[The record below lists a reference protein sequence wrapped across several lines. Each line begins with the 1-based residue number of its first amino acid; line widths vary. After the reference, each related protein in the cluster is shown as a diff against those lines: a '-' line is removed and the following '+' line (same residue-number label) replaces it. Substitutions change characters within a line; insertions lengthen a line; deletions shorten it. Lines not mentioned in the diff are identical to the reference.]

1 MGEDRRP
8 KTADWAPGTLE
19 KTRKSIGDITP
30 EEAKMMSKKLGGE
43 VMYER
48 SDPETM
54 ILPKKNSRAGRIVRQ
69 NTVSET
75 DTPTEQTD
83 TSPDSA
89 SSLQGGRT
97 QDGLPVISQKFEA
110 QIDKLMMSDEYKI
123 KPNYGLF
130 NFIKKFQKG
139 GDEQLIP
146 EFCTFTLKQHVE
158 SIQAFISVIKTM
170 IQIAP
175 PAYKTKIASGVEAK
189 FKFLRMVAAWQMQ
202 TLRLALIDLQ
212 DAQPPYLVS
221 DVLPFTRAM
230 YRLLVQLY
238 YYGENKIPKLIK
250 EIYIDESKY
259 PEAPREK
266 LSELAKKAI
275 TDWLYI
281 QNEIIKRHYPLLM
294 RMCSAVYADYPDF
307 FKTRIS
313 DILRFVELHK
323 YDLLLPE
330 KPKEEEAAAQAKRK
344 EEPPEIGAHDKI
356 VDTGI
361 VLLDR
366 LFPQAGFK
374 KLDKHPDM
382 FPYFQPM
389 YKFLDGFNVLS
400 PDNALQVIVVLLRI
414 LEDCF
419 QGCRNIKFTQNNL
432 DSKTNGSD
440 SILSV
445 IDSWA
450 GYRETL
456 FEKLYCDPLN
466 NLVNQI
472 YSQKDFEKTQF
483 GKKLMTSILWQ
494 TNYHFLPH
502 FKFEQL
508 LLEHPA
514 DESKMPPLFHRTD
527 FTRKFLMH
535 VVAQCDKAAK
545 DRSPVESVA
554 NPWEHYNFEIP
565 NEVSKRLD
573 VFLGGQNTAEAT
585 GANNAN
591 LLKYTLCIM
600 SVLDWWINNAE
611 SPAYALTPMS
621 IYRISAEDGKPQFSV
636 PQRSDQNKIFA
647 DAVRAAYK
655 KE

>member
-1 MGEDRRP
+1 MGDNRRP

-19 KTRKSIGDITP
+19 ETRKAIGDIAP

-48 SDPETM
+48 SEPETM
-54 ILPKKNSRAGRIVRQ
+54 VIPAKSSRAGRIVRQ
-69 NTVSET
+69 NAAESVKKSSAE
-75 DTPTEQTD
+75 PTAIEH
-83 TSPDSA
+83 SRRRA
-89 SSLQGGRT
+89 
-97 QDGLPVISQKFEA
+97 QDELPVISQKFDA

-139 GDEQLIP
+139 GNEQLIP

-158 SIQAFISVIKTM
+158 SIQAFITVIKTM

-175 PAYKTKIASGVEAK
+175 ASYKTKIASGIETK
-189 FKFLRMVAAWQMQ
+189 FKFLRMIAGWQLQ
-202 TLRLALIDLQ
+202 TLRLALIDVQ
-212 DAQPPYLVS
+212 DSEPPYLVS
-221 DVLPFTRAM
+221 DLIPFTQAM
-230 YRLLVQLY
+230 YRLLIQVY

-250 EIYIDESKY
+250 EIYTDESKY

-266 LSELAKKAI
+266 LSELAKQAI

-307 FKTRIS
+307 FKSRVS

-330 KPKEEEAAAQAKRK
+330 KPKEEEAVPAKK
-344 EEPPEIGAHDKI
+344 ESPPEIGAHDKI

-374 KLDKHPDM
+374 NLEKHPDL

-400 PDNALQVIVVLLRI
+400 PENALQVVVVLLRI

-419 QGCRNIKFTQNNL
+419 QGCRNIKFAQNNL
-432 DSKTNGSD
+432 DSKTSGTD

-445 IDSWA
+445 IDSWT
-450 GYRETL
+450 GYRETV

-483 GKKLMTSILWQ
+483 GKKLMTSLLWQ

-514 DESKMPPLFHRTD
+514 DESKMPPLFRRTD
-527 FTRKFLMH
+527 FARKFLMH
-535 VVAQCDKAAK
+535 VVSQCDKAAK
-545 DRSPVESVA
+545 ERGIVESVA
-554 NPWEHYNFEIP
+554 NPWDHYTFEIP

-573 VFLGGQNTAEAT
+573 VFLGGQNTGETT

-591 LLKYTLCIM
+591 LLKYTLCIL

-611 SPAYALTPMS
+611 SPAYSSAPMR
-621 IYRISAEDGKPQFSV
+621 IYRISTEDGKPQFSV
-636 PQRSDQNKIFA
+636 PQRSDQNKLFA

-655 KE
+655 K

>member
-1 MGEDRRP
+1 MGDNRRP

-19 KTRKSIGDITP
+19 ETRKAIGDIAP

-48 SDPETM
+48 SEPETM
-54 ILPKKNSRAGRIVRQ
+54 VIPAKSSRAGRIVRQ
-69 NTVSET
+69 NAAESVKKSSAE
-75 DTPTEQTD
+75 PTAIEH
-83 TSPDSA
+83 SRRRA
-89 SSLQGGRT
+89 
-97 QDGLPVISQKFEA
+97 QDELPVISQKFDA

-139 GDEQLIP
+139 GNEQLIP

-158 SIQAFISVIKTM
+158 SIQAFITVIKTM

-175 PAYKTKIASGVEAK
+175 ASYKTKIASGIETK
-189 FKFLRMVAAWQMQ
+189 FKFLRMIAGWQLQ
-202 TLRLALIDLQ
+202 TLRLALIDVQ
-212 DAQPPYLVS
+212 DSEPPYLVS
-221 DVLPFTRAM
+221 DLIPFTQAM
-230 YRLLVQLY
+230 YRLLIQVY

-250 EIYIDESKY
+250 EIYADESKY

-266 LSELAKKAI
+266 LSELAKQAI

-307 FKTRIS
+307 FKSRVS

-330 KPKEEEAAAQAKRK
+330 KPKEEEAVPAKK
-344 EEPPEIGAHDKI
+344 ESPPEIGAHDKI

-374 KLDKHPDM
+374 NLEKHPDL

-400 PDNALQVIVVLLRI
+400 PENALQVVVVLLRI

-419 QGCRNIKFTQNNL
+419 QGCRNIKFTQNNF
-432 DSKTNGSD
+432 DSKTSGTD

-445 IDSWA
+445 IDSWT
-450 GYRETL
+450 GYRETV

-483 GKKLMTSILWQ
+483 GKKLMTSLLWQ

-514 DESKMPPLFHRTD
+514 DESKMPPLFRRTD
-527 FTRKFLMH
+527 FARKFLMH
-535 VVAQCDKAAK
+535 VVSQCDKAAK
-545 DRSPVESVA
+545 ERGIVESIA
-554 NPWEHYNFEIP
+554 NPWDHYTFEIP
-565 NEVSKRLD
+565 NEMSKRLD
-573 VFLGGQNTAEAT
+573 VFLGGQNTGETT

-591 LLKYTLCIM
+591 LLKYTLCIL

-611 SPAYALTPMS
+611 SPAYSSAPMR
-621 IYRISAEDGKPQFSV
+621 IYRISTEDGKPQFSV
-636 PQRSDQNKIFA
+636 PQRSDQNKLFA

-655 KE
+655 K

>member
-1 MGEDRRP
+1 MGDNRRP

-19 KTRKSIGDITP
+19 ETRKAIGDIAP

-48 SDPETM
+48 SEPETM
-54 ILPKKNSRAGRIVRQ
+54 VIPAKSSRAGRIVRQ
-69 NTVSET
+69 NAAESVKKSSAE
-75 DTPTEQTD
+75 PTAIEH
-83 TSPDSA
+83 SRRRA
-89 SSLQGGRT
+89 
-97 QDGLPVISQKFEA
+97 QDDLPVISQKFDA

-139 GDEQLIP
+139 GNEQLIP

-158 SIQAFISVIKTM
+158 SIQAFITVIKTM

-175 PAYKTKIASGVEAK
+175 ASYKTKIASGIETK
-189 FKFLRMVAAWQMQ
+189 FKFLRMIAGWQLQ
-202 TLRLALIDLQ
+202 TLRLALIDVQ
-212 DAQPPYLVS
+212 DSEPPYLVS
-221 DVLPFTRAM
+221 DLIPFTQAM
-230 YRLLVQLY
+230 YRLLIQVY

-250 EIYIDESKY
+250 EIYADESKY

-266 LSELAKKAI
+266 LSELAKQAI

-307 FKTRIS
+307 FKSRVS

-330 KPKEEEAAAQAKRK
+330 KPKEEEAVPAKK
-344 EEPPEIGAHDKI
+344 ESPPEIGAHDKI

-374 KLDKHPDM
+374 NLEKHPDL

-400 PDNALQVIVVLLRI
+400 PENALQVVVVLLRI

-432 DSKTNGSD
+432 DSKTSGTD
-440 SILSV
+440 SILNV
-445 IDSWA
+445 IDSWT
-450 GYRETL
+450 GYRETV

-483 GKKLMTSILWQ
+483 GKKLMTSLLWQ

-514 DESKMPPLFHRTD
+514 DESKMPPLFRRTD
-527 FTRKFLMH
+527 FARKFLMH
-535 VVAQCDKAAK
+535 VVSQCDKAAK
-545 DRSPVESVA
+545 ERGIVESVA
-554 NPWEHYNFEIP
+554 NPWDHYTFEIP

-573 VFLGGQNTAEAT
+573 VFLGGQNTGETT

-591 LLKYTLCIM
+591 LLKYTLCIL

-611 SPAYALTPMS
+611 SPAYSSSPMR
-621 IYRISAEDGKPQFSV
+621 IYRISTEDGKPQFSV
-636 PQRSDQNKIFA
+636 PQRSDQNKLFA

-655 KE
+655 K

>member
-1 MGEDRRP
+1 MGDNRRP

-19 KTRKSIGDITP
+19 ETRKAIGDIAP

-48 SDPETM
+48 SEPETM
-54 ILPKKNSRAGRIVRQ
+54 VIPAKSSRAGRIVRQ
-69 NTVSET
+69 NAAESVKKSSAE
-75 DTPTEQTD
+75 PTAIEH
-83 TSPDSA
+83 SRRRA
-89 SSLQGGRT
+89 
-97 QDGLPVISQKFEA
+97 QDELPVISQKFDA

-139 GDEQLIP
+139 GNEQLIP

-158 SIQAFISVIKTM
+158 SIQAFITVIKTM

-175 PAYKTKIASGVEAK
+175 ASYKTKIASGIETK
-189 FKFLRMVAAWQMQ
+189 FKFLRMIAGWQLQ
-202 TLRLALIDLQ
+202 TLRLALIDVQ
-212 DAQPPYLVS
+212 DSEPPYLVS
-221 DVLPFTRAM
+221 DLIPFTQAM
-230 YRLLVQLY
+230 YRLLIQVY

-250 EIYIDESKY
+250 EIYTDESKY
-259 PEAPREK
+259 PESPREK
-266 LSELAKKAI
+266 LSELAKQAI

-307 FKTRIS
+307 FKSRVS

-330 KPKEEEAAAQAKRK
+330 KPKEEEAVPAKK
-344 EEPPEIGAHDKI
+344 ESPPEIGAHDKI

-374 KLDKHPDM
+374 NLEKHPDL

-400 PDNALQVIVVLLRI
+400 PENALQVVVVLLRI

-432 DSKTNGSD
+432 DSKTSGTD

-445 IDSWA
+445 IDSWT
-450 GYRETL
+450 GYRETV

-483 GKKLMTSILWQ
+483 GKKLMTSLLWQ

-514 DESKMPPLFHRTD
+514 DESKMPPLFRRTD
-527 FTRKFLMH
+527 FARKFLMH
-535 VVAQCDKAAK
+535 VVSQCDKAAK
-545 DRSPVESVA
+545 ERGIVESVA
-554 NPWEHYNFEIP
+554 NPWDHYTFEIP

-573 VFLGGQNTAEAT
+573 VFLGGQNTGEAT

-591 LLKYTLCIM
+591 LLKYTLCIL

-611 SPAYALTPMS
+611 SPAYSSSPMR
-621 IYRISAEDGKPQFSV
+621 IYRISTEDGKPQFSV
-636 PQRSDQNKIFA
+636 PQRSDQNKLFA

-655 KE
+655 K

>member
-1 MGEDRRP
+1 MGDNRRP

-19 KTRKSIGDITP
+19 ETRKAIGDIAP

-48 SDPETM
+48 SEPETM
-54 ILPKKNSRAGRIVRQ
+54 VIPAKSSRAGRIVRQ
-69 NTVSET
+69 NAAESVKKSSAE
-75 DTPTEQTD
+75 PTAIEH
-83 TSPDSA
+83 SRRRA
-89 SSLQGGRT
+89 
-97 QDGLPVISQKFEA
+97 QDELPVISQKFDA

-139 GDEQLIP
+139 GNEQLIP

-158 SIQAFISVIKTM
+158 SIQAFITVIKTM

-175 PAYKTKIASGVEAK
+175 ASYKTKIASGVETK
-189 FKFLRMVAAWQMQ
+189 FKFLRMIAGWQLQ
-202 TLRLALIDLQ
+202 TLRLALIDVQ
-212 DAQPPYLVS
+212 DSEPPYLVS
-221 DVLPFTRAM
+221 DLIPFTQAM
-230 YRLLVQLY
+230 YRLLIQVY

-250 EIYIDESKY
+250 EIYTDESKY

-266 LSELAKKAI
+266 LSELAKQAI

-307 FKTRIS
+307 FKSRVS

-330 KPKEEEAAAQAKRK
+330 KSKEEEAVPAKK
-344 EEPPEIGAHDKI
+344 ESPPEIGAHDKI

-374 KLDKHPDM
+374 NLEKHPDL

-400 PDNALQVIVVLLRI
+400 PENALQVVVVLLRI

-432 DSKTNGSD
+432 DSKTSGTD

-445 IDSWA
+445 IDSWT
-450 GYRETL
+450 GYRETV

-483 GKKLMTSILWQ
+483 GKKLMTSLLWQ

-514 DESKMPPLFHRTD
+514 DESKMPPLFRRTD
-527 FTRKFLMH
+527 FARKFLMH
-535 VVAQCDKAAK
+535 VVSQCDKAAK
-545 DRSPVESVA
+545 ERGIVESVA
-554 NPWEHYNFEIP
+554 NPWDHYTFEIP

-573 VFLGGQNTAEAT
+573 VFLGGQNTGEAT

-591 LLKYTLCIM
+591 LLKYTLCIL

-611 SPAYALTPMS
+611 SPAYSSAPMR
-621 IYRISAEDGKPQFSV
+621 IYRISTEDGKPQFSV
-636 PQRSDQNKIFA
+636 PQRSDQNKLFA

-655 KE
+655 K

>member
-1 MGEDRRP
+1 MGDNRRP

-19 KTRKSIGDITP
+19 ETRKAIGDIAP

-48 SDPETM
+48 SEPETM
-54 ILPKKNSRAGRIVRQ
+54 VIPAKSSRAGRIVRQ
-69 NTVSET
+69 NAAESVKKSSAE
-75 DTPTEQTD
+75 PTAIEH
-83 TSPDSA
+83 SRKRA
-89 SSLQGGRT
+89 
-97 QDGLPVISQKFEA
+97 QDDLPVISQKFDA

-139 GDEQLIP
+139 GNEQLIP

-158 SIQAFISVIKTM
+158 TIQAFITVIKTM

-175 PAYKTKIASGVEAK
+175 ASYKTKIASGIETK
-189 FKFLRMVAAWQMQ
+189 FKFLRMIAGWQLQ
-202 TLRLALIDLQ
+202 TLRLALIDVQ
-212 DAQPPYLVS
+212 DSEPPYLVS
-221 DVLPFTRAM
+221 DLIPFTQAM
-230 YRLLVQLY
+230 YRLLIQVY

-250 EIYIDESKY
+250 EIYADESKY
-259 PEAPREK
+259 PESPREK
-266 LSELAKKAI
+266 LSELAKQAI

-307 FKTRIS
+307 FKSRVS

-330 KPKEEEAAAQAKRK
+330 KPKEEEAVPAKK
-344 EEPPEIGAHDKI
+344 ESPPEIGAHDKI

-374 KLDKHPDM
+374 NLEKHPDL

-400 PDNALQVIVVLLRI
+400 PENALQVVVVLLRI

-432 DSKTNGSD
+432 DSKTSGTD

-445 IDSWA
+445 IDSWT
-450 GYRETL
+450 GYRETV

-483 GKKLMTSILWQ
+483 GKKLMTSLLWQ

-514 DESKMPPLFHRTD
+514 DESKMPPLFRRTD
-527 FTRKFLMH
+527 FARKFLMH
-535 VVAQCDKAAK
+535 VVSQCDKAAK
-545 DRSPVESVA
+545 ERGIVESVA
-554 NPWEHYNFEIP
+554 NPWDHYTFEIP

-573 VFLGGQNTAEAT
+573 VFLGGQNTGEST

-591 LLKYTLCIM
+591 LLKYTLCIL

-611 SPAYALTPMS
+611 SPAYSSAPMR
-621 IYRISAEDGKPQFSV
+621 IYRISTEDGKPQFSV
-636 PQRSDQNKIFA
+636 PQRSDQNKLFA

-655 KE
+655 K

>member
-1 MGEDRRP
+1 MGDNRRP

-19 KTRKSIGDITP
+19 ETRKAIGDIAP

-48 SDPETM
+48 SEPETM
-54 ILPKKNSRAGRIVRQ
+54 VIPAKSSRAGRIVRQ
-69 NTVSET
+69 NAAESVKKPSAE
-75 DTPTEQTD
+75 PTAIEH
-83 TSPDSA
+83 SRRRA
-89 SSLQGGRT
+89 
-97 QDGLPVISQKFEA
+97 QDDLPVISQKFDA

-139 GDEQLIP
+139 GNGQLIP

-158 SIQAFISVIKTM
+158 SIQAFITVIKTM

-175 PAYKTKIASGVEAK
+175 ASYKTKIASGIETK
-189 FKFLRMVAAWQMQ
+189 FKFLRTIAGWQLQ
-202 TLRLALIDLQ
+202 TLRLALIDVQ
-212 DAQPPYLVS
+212 DSEPPYLVS
-221 DVLPFTRAM
+221 DLIPFTQAM
-230 YRLLVQLY
+230 YRLLIQVY

-250 EIYIDESKY
+250 EIYADESKY
-259 PEAPREK
+259 PESPREK
-266 LSELAKKAI
+266 LSELAKQAI

-307 FKTRIS
+307 FKSRVS

-330 KPKEEEAAAQAKRK
+330 KPKEEEAVPAKK
-344 EEPPEIGAHDKI
+344 ESPPEIGAHDKI

-374 KLDKHPDM
+374 NLEKHPDL

-400 PDNALQVIVVLLRI
+400 PENALQVVVVLLRI

-432 DSKTNGSD
+432 DSKTSGTD

-445 IDSWA
+445 IDSWT
-450 GYRETL
+450 GYREIV

-483 GKKLMTSILWQ
+483 GKKLMTSLLWQ

-514 DESKMPPLFHRTD
+514 DESKMPPLFRRTD
-527 FTRKFLMH
+527 FARKFLMH
-535 VVAQCDKAAK
+535 VVSQCDKAAK
-545 DRSPVESVA
+545 ERGIVESVA
-554 NPWEHYNFEIP
+554 NPWDHYTFEIP

-573 VFLGGQNTAEAT
+573 VFLGGQNTGETT

-591 LLKYTLCIM
+591 LLKYTLCIL

-611 SPAYALTPMS
+611 SPAYSSAPMR
-621 IYRISAEDGKPQFSV
+621 IYRISTEDGKPQFSV
-636 PQRSDQNKIFA
+636 PQRSDQNKLFA

-655 KE
+655 K

>member
-1 MGEDRRP
+1 VQD
-8 KTADWAPGTLE
+8 
-19 KTRKSIGDITP
+19 
-30 EEAKMMSKKLGGE
+30 
-43 VMYER
+43 
-48 SDPETM
+48 
-54 ILPKKNSRAGRIVRQ
+54 
-69 NTVSET
+69 SE
-75 DTPTEQTD
+75 
-83 TSPDSA
+83 
-89 SSLQGGRT
+89 
-97 QDGLPVISQKFEA
+97 
-110 QIDKLMMSDEYKI
+110 
-123 KPNYGLF
+123 
-130 NFIKKFQKG
+130 
-139 GDEQLIP
+139 
-146 EFCTFTLKQHVE
+146 
-158 SIQAFISVIKTM
+158 
-170 IQIAP
+170 
-175 PAYKTKIASGVEAK
+175 
-189 FKFLRMVAAWQMQ
+189 
-202 TLRLALIDLQ
+202 
-212 DAQPPYLVS
+212 PPYLVS
-221 DVLPFTRAM
+221 DLIPFTQAM
-230 YRLLVQLY
+230 YRLLIQVY

-250 EIYIDESKY
+250 EIYTDESKY

-266 LSELAKKAI
+266 LSELAKQAI

-307 FKTRIS
+307 FKSRVS

-330 KPKEEEAAAQAKRK
+330 KPKEEEAVPAKK
-344 EEPPEIGAHDKI
+344 ESPPEIGAHDKI

-374 KLDKHPDM
+374 NLEKHPDL

-400 PDNALQVIVVLLRI
+400 PENALQVVVVLLRI

-432 DSKTNGSD
+432 DSKTSGTD

-445 IDSWA
+445 IDSWT
-450 GYRETL
+450 GYRETV

-483 GKKLMTSILWQ
+483 GKKLMTSLLWQ

-514 DESKMPPLFHRTD
+514 DESKMPPLFRRTD
-527 FTRKFLMH
+527 FARKFLMH
-535 VVAQCDKAAK
+535 VVSQCDKAAK
-545 DRSPVESVA
+545 ERGIVESVA
-554 NPWEHYNFEIP
+554 NPWDHYTFEIP

-573 VFLGGQNTAEAT
+573 VFLGGQNTGETT

-591 LLKYTLCIM
+591 LLKYTLCIL

-611 SPAYALTPMS
+611 SPAYSSAPMR
-621 IYRISAEDGKPQFSV
+621 IYRISTEDGKPQFSV
-636 PQRSDQNKIFA
+636 PQRSDQNKLFA

-655 KE
+655 K

>member
-1 MGEDRRP
+1 MGDNRRP

-19 KTRKSIGDITP
+19 ETRKAIGDIAP

-48 SDPETM
+48 SEPETM
-54 ILPKKNSRAGRIVRQ
+54 VIPAKSSRAGRIVRQ
-69 NTVSET
+69 NAAESVKKSSAE
-75 DTPTEQTD
+75 PTAIEH
-83 TSPDSA
+83 SRKRA
-89 SSLQGGRT
+89 
-97 QDGLPVISQKFEA
+97 QDDLPVISQKFDA

-139 GDEQLIP
+139 GNEQLIP

-158 SIQAFISVIKTM
+158 TIQAFITVIKTM

-175 PAYKTKIASGVEAK
+175 ASYKTKIASGIETK
-189 FKFLRMVAAWQMQ
+189 FKFLRMIAGWQLQ
-202 TLRLALIDLQ
+202 TLRLALIDVQ
-212 DAQPPYLVS
+212 DSEPPYLVS
-221 DVLPFTRAM
+221 DLIPFTQAM
-230 YRLLVQLY
+230 YRLLIQVY

-250 EIYIDESKY
+250 EIYADESKY
-259 PEAPREK
+259 PESPREK
-266 LSELAKKAI
+266 LSELAKQAI

-307 FKTRIS
+307 FKSRVS

-330 KPKEEEAAAQAKRK
+330 KPKEEEAVPAKK
-344 EEPPEIGAHDKI
+344 ESPPEIGAHDKI

-374 KLDKHPDM
+374 NLEKHPDL

-400 PDNALQVIVVLLRI
+400 PENALQVVVVLLRI

-432 DSKTNGSD
+432 DSKTSGTD

-445 IDSWA
+445 IDSWT
-450 GYRETL
+450 GYRETV

-483 GKKLMTSILWQ
+483 GKKLMTSLLWQ

-514 DESKMPPLFHRTD
+514 DESKMPPLFRRTD
-527 FTRKFLMH
+527 FARKFLMH
-535 VVAQCDKAAK
+535 VVSQCDKAAK
-545 DRSPVESVA
+545 ERGIVESVA
-554 NPWEHYNFEIP
+554 NPWDHYTFEIP

-573 VFLGGQNTAEAT
+573 VFLGGQNTGEAT

-591 LLKYTLCIM
+591 LLKYTLCIL

-611 SPAYALTPMS
+611 SPAYSSAPMR
-621 IYRISAEDGKPQFSV
+621 IYRISTEDGKPQFSV
-636 PQRSDQNKIFA
+636 PQRSDQNKLFA

-655 KE
+655 K

>member
-1 MGEDRRP
+1 MGDNRRP

-19 KTRKSIGDITP
+19 ETRKAIGDIAP

-48 SDPETM
+48 SEPETM
-54 ILPKKNSRAGRIVRQ
+54 VIPAKSSRAGRIVRQ
-69 NTVSET
+69 NAAESVKKS
-75 DTPTEQTD
+75 
-83 TSPDSA
+83 SA
-89 SSLQGGRT
+89 EPAAIEHSRRRA
-97 QDGLPVISQKFEA
+97 QDELPVISQKFDA

-139 GDEQLIP
+139 GNEQLIP

-158 SIQAFISVIKTM
+158 SIQAFITVIKTM

-175 PAYKTKIASGVEAK
+175 ASYKTKIASGIETK
-189 FKFLRMVAAWQMQ
+189 FKFLRMIAGWQLQ
-202 TLRLALIDLQ
+202 TLRLALIDVQ
-212 DAQPPYLVS
+212 DSEPPYLVS
-221 DVLPFTRAM
+221 DLIPFTQAM
-230 YRLLVQLY
+230 YRLLIQVY

-250 EIYIDESKY
+250 EIYADESKY
-259 PEAPREK
+259 PESPREK
-266 LSELAKKAI
+266 LSELAKQAI

-307 FKTRIS
+307 FKSRVS

-330 KPKEEEAAAQAKRK
+330 KPKEEEAVPAKK
-344 EEPPEIGAHDKI
+344 ESPPEIGAHDKI

-374 KLDKHPDM
+374 NLEKHPDL

-400 PDNALQVIVVLLRI
+400 PENALQVVVVLLRI

-432 DSKTNGSD
+432 DSKTSGTD

-445 IDSWA
+445 IDSWT
-450 GYRETL
+450 GYRETV

-483 GKKLMTSILWQ
+483 GKKLMTSLLWQ

-514 DESKMPPLFHRTD
+514 DESKMPPLFRRTD
-527 FTRKFLMH
+527 FARKFLMH
-535 VVAQCDKAAK
+535 VVSQCDKAAK
-545 DRSPVESVA
+545 ERGIVESVA
-554 NPWEHYNFEIP
+554 NPWDHYTFEIP

-573 VFLGGQNTAEAT
+573 VFLGGQNTGETT

-591 LLKYTLCIM
+591 LLKYTLCIL

-611 SPAYALTPMS
+611 SPAYSSAPMR
-621 IYRISAEDGKPQFSV
+621 IYRISTEDGKPQFSV
-636 PQRSDQNKIFA
+636 PQRSDQNKLFA

-655 KE
+655 K

>member
-1 MGEDRRP
+1 MGDNRRP

-19 KTRKSIGDITP
+19 ETRKAIGDIAP

-48 SDPETM
+48 SEPETM
-54 ILPKKNSRAGRIVRQ
+54 VIPAKSSRAGRIVRQ
-69 NTVSET
+69 NAAESVKKS
-75 DTPTEQTD
+75 
-83 TSPDSA
+83 SA
-89 SSLQGGRT
+89 EPAAIEHSRRRA
-97 QDGLPVISQKFEA
+97 QDELPVISQKFDA

-139 GDEQLIP
+139 GNEQLIP

-158 SIQAFISVIKTM
+158 SIQAFITVIKTM

-175 PAYKTKIASGVEAK
+175 ASYKTKIASGIETK
-189 FKFLRMVAAWQMQ
+189 FKFLRMIAGWQLQ
-202 TLRLALIDLQ
+202 TLRLALIDVQ
-212 DAQPPYLVS
+212 DSEPPYLVS
-221 DVLPFTRAM
+221 DLIPFTQAM
-230 YRLLVQLY
+230 YRLLIQVY

-250 EIYIDESKY
+250 EIYTDESKY

-266 LSELAKKAI
+266 LSELAKQAI

-294 RMCSAVYADYPDF
+294 RMCSAVYADYPAF
-307 FKTRIS
+307 FKSRAS
-313 DILRFVELHK
+313 DILRFVDLHK
-323 YDLLLPE
+323 SALLLPE
-330 KPKEEEAAAQAKRK
+330 KPKEEEAVPAKK
-344 EEPPEIGAHDKI
+344 ESPPEIGAHDKI

-374 KLDKHPDM
+374 NLEKHPDL

-400 PDNALQVIVVLLRI
+400 PENALQVVVVLLRI

-432 DSKTNGSD
+432 DSKTSGTD

-445 IDSWA
+445 IDSWT
-450 GYRETL
+450 GYRETV

-483 GKKLMTSILWQ
+483 GKKLMTSLLWQ

-514 DESKMPPLFHRTD
+514 DESKMPPLFRRTD
-527 FTRKFLMH
+527 FARKFLMH
-535 VVAQCDKAAK
+535 VVSQCDKAAK
-545 DRSPVESVA
+545 ERGIVESVA
-554 NPWEHYNFEIP
+554 NPWDHYTFEIP

-573 VFLGGQNTAEAT
+573 VFLGGQNTGETT

-591 LLKYTLCIM
+591 LLKYTLCIL

-611 SPAYALTPMS
+611 SPAYSSAPMR
-621 IYRISAEDGKPQFSV
+621 IYRISTEDGKPQFSV
-636 PQRSDQNKIFA
+636 PQRSDQNKLFA

-655 KE
+655 K

>member
-1 MGEDRRP
+1 MGDNRRP

-19 KTRKSIGDITP
+19 ETRKAIGDIAP

-48 SDPETM
+48 SEPETM
-54 ILPKKNSRAGRIVRQ
+54 VIPAKSSRAGRIVRQ
-69 NTVSET
+69 NAAESVKKSSAE
-75 DTPTEQTD
+75 PTAIEH
-83 TSPDSA
+83 SRRRA
-89 SSLQGGRT
+89 
-97 QDGLPVISQKFEA
+97 QDELPVISQKFDA

-139 GDEQLIP
+139 GNEQLIP

-158 SIQAFISVIKTM
+158 SIQAFITVIKTM

-175 PAYKTKIASGVEAK
+175 ASYKTKIASGIETK
-189 FKFLRMVAAWQMQ
+189 FKFLRMIAGWQLQ
-202 TLRLALIDLQ
+202 TLRLALIDVQ
-212 DAQPPYLVS
+212 DSEPPYLVS
-221 DVLPFTRAM
+221 DLIPFTQAM
-230 YRLLVQLY
+230 YRLLIQVY

-250 EIYIDESKY
+250 EIYTDESKY
-259 PEAPREK
+259 PESPREK
-266 LSELAKKAI
+266 LSELAKQAI

-307 FKTRIS
+307 FKSRVS

-330 KPKEEEAAAQAKRK
+330 KPKEEEAVPAKK
-344 EEPPEIGAHDKI
+344 ESPPEIGAHDKI

-374 KLDKHPDM
+374 NLEKHPDL

-400 PDNALQVIVVLLRI
+400 PENALQVVVVLLRI

-432 DSKTNGSD
+432 DSKTSGTD

-445 IDSWA
+445 IDSWT
-450 GYRETL
+450 GYRETV

-483 GKKLMTSILWQ
+483 GKKLMTSLLWQ

-514 DESKMPPLFHRTD
+514 DESKMPPLFRRTD
-527 FTRKFLMH
+527 FARKFLMH
-535 VVAQCDKAAK
+535 VVSQCDKAAK
-545 DRSPVESVA
+545 ERGIVESVA
-554 NPWEHYNFEIP
+554 NPWDHYTFEIP

-573 VFLGGQNTAEAT
+573 VFLGGQNTGETT

-591 LLKYTLCIM
+591 LLKYTLCIL

-611 SPAYALTPMS
+611 SPAYSSAPMR
-621 IYRISAEDGKPQFSV
+621 IYRISTEDGKPQFSV
-636 PQRSDQNKIFA
+636 PQRSDQNKLFA

-655 KE
+655 K

>member
-1 MGEDRRP
+1 MGDNRRP

-19 KTRKSIGDITP
+19 ETRKAIGDIAP

-48 SDPETM
+48 SEPETM
-54 ILPKKNSRAGRIVRQ
+54 VIPAKSSRAGRIVRQ
-69 NTVSET
+69 NAAESVKKSSAE
-75 DTPTEQTD
+75 PTAIEH
-83 TSPDSA
+83 SRRRA
-89 SSLQGGRT
+89 
-97 QDGLPVISQKFEA
+97 QDELPVISQKFDA

-139 GDEQLIP
+139 GNEQLIP

-158 SIQAFISVIKTM
+158 SIQAFITVIKTM

-175 PAYKTKIASGVEAK
+175 ASYKTKIASGIETK
-189 FKFLRMVAAWQMQ
+189 FKFLRMIAGWQLQ
-202 TLRLALIDLQ
+202 TLRLALIDVQ
-212 DAQPPYLVS
+212 DSEPPYLVS
-221 DVLPFTRAM
+221 DLIPFTQAM
-230 YRLLVQLY
+230 YRLLIQVY

-250 EIYIDESKY
+250 EIYADESKY
-259 PEAPREK
+259 PESPREK
-266 LSELAKKAI
+266 LSELAKQAI

-307 FKTRIS
+307 FKSRVS

-330 KPKEEEAAAQAKRK
+330 KPKEEEAVPAKK
-344 EEPPEIGAHDKI
+344 ESPPEIGAHDKI

-374 KLDKHPDM
+374 NLEKHPDL

-400 PDNALQVIVVLLRI
+400 PENALQVVVVLLRI

-432 DSKTNGSD
+432 DSKTSGTD

-445 IDSWA
+445 IDSWT
-450 GYRETL
+450 GYRETV

-483 GKKLMTSILWQ
+483 GKKLMTSLLWQ

-514 DESKMPPLFHRTD
+514 DESKMPPLFRRTD
-527 FTRKFLMH
+527 FARKFLMH
-535 VVAQCDKAAK
+535 VVSQCDKAAK
-545 DRSPVESVA
+545 ERGIVESVA
-554 NPWEHYNFEIP
+554 NPWDHYTFEIP

-573 VFLGGQNTAEAT
+573 VFLGGQNTGEAT

-591 LLKYTLCIM
+591 LLKYTLCIL

-611 SPAYALTPMS
+611 SPAYSSAPMR
-621 IYRISAEDGKPQFSV
+621 IYRISTEDGKPQFSV
-636 PQRSDQNKIFA
+636 PQRSDQNKLFA

-655 KE
+655 K

>member
-1 MGEDRRP
+1 MGDNRRP

-19 KTRKSIGDITP
+19 ETRKAIGDIAP

-48 SDPETM
+48 SEPETM
-54 ILPKKNSRAGRIVRQ
+54 VIPAKSSRAGRIVRQ
-69 NTVSET
+69 NAAESVKKSSAE
-75 DTPTEQTD
+75 PTAIEH
-83 TSPDSA
+83 SRRRA
-89 SSLQGGRT
+89 
-97 QDGLPVISQKFEA
+97 QDELPVISQKFDA

-139 GDEQLIP
+139 GNEQLIP

-158 SIQAFISVIKTM
+158 SIQAFITVIKTM

-175 PAYKTKIASGVEAK
+175 ASYKTKIASGIETK
-189 FKFLRMVAAWQMQ
+189 FKFLRMIAGWQLQ
-202 TLRLALIDLQ
+202 TLRLALIDVQ
-212 DAQPPYLVS
+212 DSEPPYLVS
-221 DVLPFTRAM
+221 YLIPFTQAM
-230 YRLLVQLY
+230 YRLLIQVY

-266 LSELAKKAI
+266 LSELAKQAI

-307 FKTRIS
+307 FKSRVS

-330 KPKEEEAAAQAKRK
+330 KPKEEEAVPAKK
-344 EEPPEIGAHDKI
+344 ESPPEIGAHDKI

-374 KLDKHPDM
+374 NLEKHPDL

-400 PDNALQVIVVLLRI
+400 PENALQVVVVLLRI

-432 DSKTNGSD
+432 DSKTSGTD

-445 IDSWA
+445 IDSWT
-450 GYRETL
+450 GYRETV

-483 GKKLMTSILWQ
+483 GKKLMTSLLWQ

-514 DESKMPPLFHRTD
+514 DESKMPPLFRRTD
-527 FTRKFLMH
+527 FARKFLMH
-535 VVAQCDKAAK
+535 VVSQCDKAAK
-545 DRSPVESVA
+545 ERGIVESVA
-554 NPWEHYNFEIP
+554 NPWDHYTFEIP

-573 VFLGGQNTAEAT
+573 VFLGGQNTGEAT

-591 LLKYTLCIM
+591 LLKYTLCIL

-611 SPAYALTPMS
+611 SPAYSSSPMR
-621 IYRISAEDGKPQFSV
+621 IYRISTEDGKPQFSV
-636 PQRSDQNKIFA
+636 PQRSDQNKLFA

-655 KE
+655 K

>member
-1 MGEDRRP
+1 MGDNRRP

-19 KTRKSIGDITP
+19 ETRKAIGDIAP

-48 SDPETM
+48 SEPETM
-54 ILPKKNSRAGRIVRQ
+54 VIPAKSSRAGRIVRQ
-69 NTVSET
+69 NAAESVKKSSAE
-75 DTPTEQTD
+75 PTAIEH
-83 TSPDSA
+83 SRKRA
-89 SSLQGGRT
+89 
-97 QDGLPVISQKFEA
+97 QDELPVISQKFDA

-139 GDEQLIP
+139 GNGQLIP

-158 SIQAFISVIKTM
+158 SIQAFITVIKTM

-175 PAYKTKIASGVEAK
+175 ASYKTKIASGIETK
-189 FKFLRMVAAWQMQ
+189 FKFLRMIAGWQLQ
-202 TLRLALIDLQ
+202 TLRLALIDVQ
-212 DAQPPYLVS
+212 DSEPPYLVS
-221 DVLPFTRAM
+221 DLIPFTQAM
-230 YRLLVQLY
+230 YRLLIQVY

-266 LSELAKKAI
+266 LSELAKQAI

-307 FKTRIS
+307 FKSRVS

-330 KPKEEEAAAQAKRK
+330 KPKEEEAVPAKK
-344 EEPPEIGAHDKI
+344 ESPPEIGAHDKI

-374 KLDKHPDM
+374 NLEKHPDL

-400 PDNALQVIVVLLRI
+400 PENALQVVVVLLRI

-432 DSKTNGSD
+432 DSKTSGTD

-445 IDSWA
+445 IDSWT
-450 GYRETL
+450 GYRETV
-456 FEKLYCDPLN
+456 FEKLYCNPLN

-483 GKKLMTSILWQ
+483 GKKLMTSLLWQ

-514 DESKMPPLFHRTD
+514 DESKMPPLFRRTD
-527 FTRKFLMH
+527 FARKFLMH
-535 VVAQCDKAAK
+535 VVSQCDKAAK
-545 DRSPVESVA
+545 ERGIVESVA
-554 NPWEHYNFEIP
+554 NPWDHYTFEIP

-573 VFLGGQNTAEAT
+573 VFLGGQNTGETT

-591 LLKYTLCIM
+591 LLKYTLCIL

-611 SPAYALTPMS
+611 SPAYSSAPMR
-621 IYRISAEDGKPQFSV
+621 IYRISTEDGKPQFSV
-636 PQRSDQNKIFA
+636 PQRSDQNKLFA

-655 KE
+655 K

>member
-1 MGEDRRP
+1 MGDNRRP

-19 KTRKSIGDITP
+19 ETRKAIGDIAP

-48 SDPETM
+48 SEPETM
-54 ILPKKNSRAGRIVRQ
+54 VIPAKSSRAGRIVRQ
-69 NTVSET
+69 NAAESVKKS
-75 DTPTEQTD
+75 
-83 TSPDSA
+83 SA
-89 SSLQGGRT
+89 EPAAIEHSRRRA
-97 QDGLPVISQKFEA
+97 QDELPVISQKFDA

-139 GDEQLIP
+139 GNEQLIP

-158 SIQAFISVIKTM
+158 SIQAFITVIKTM

-175 PAYKTKIASGVEAK
+175 ASYKTKIASGIETK
-189 FKFLRMVAAWQMQ
+189 FKFLRMIAGWQLQ
-202 TLRLALIDLQ
+202 TLRLALIDVQ
-212 DAQPPYLVS
+212 DSEPPYLVS
-221 DVLPFTRAM
+221 DLIPFTQAM
-230 YRLLVQLY
+230 YRLLIQVY

-250 EIYIDESKY
+250 EIYTDESKY

-266 LSELAKKAI
+266 LSELAKQAI

-307 FKTRIS
+307 FKSRVS

-330 KPKEEEAAAQAKRK
+330 KPKEEEAVPAKK
-344 EEPPEIGAHDKI
+344 ESPPEIGAHDKI

-374 KLDKHPDM
+374 NLEKHPDL

-400 PDNALQVIVVLLRI
+400 PENALQVVVVLLRI

-432 DSKTNGSD
+432 DSKTSGTD

-445 IDSWA
+445 IDSWT
-450 GYRETL
+450 GYRETV

-483 GKKLMTSILWQ
+483 GKKLMTSLLWQ

-514 DESKMPPLFHRTD
+514 DESKMPPLFRRTD
-527 FTRKFLMH
+527 FARKFLMH
-535 VVAQCDKAAK
+535 VVSQCDKAAK
-545 DRSPVESVA
+545 ERGIVESVA
-554 NPWEHYNFEIP
+554 NPWDHYTFEIP

-573 VFLGGQNTAEAT
+573 VFLGGQNTGETT

-591 LLKYTLCIM
+591 LLKYTLCIL

-611 SPAYALTPMS
+611 SPAYSSAPMR
-621 IYRISAEDGKPQFSV
+621 IYRISTEDGKPQFSV
-636 PQRSDQNKIFA
+636 PQRSDQNKLFA

-655 KE
+655 K